1 MEQKK
6 LSTETKNFLLKS
18 QRNEI
23 TEYHIYKRLASSIK
37 DEHNSSVLNKIA
49 NEELH
54 HYNVWKK
61 YTGIEIKPN
70 LWKVRKFF
78 WIARI
83 LGLTFGVKL
92 MENGEKDAQINY
104 NTIANEIPEA
114 TKIQKE
120 ENEHETKLINI
131 IQEDKLEYIGSIVL
145 GLNDALIEILGT
157 LAGMTFALQ
166 DNRLVALAGI
176 ITGIAGA
183 LSMSSSEY
191 LSTRSEGNNNRATK
205 SSIYTGIA
213 YISTVILLILP
224 FLLIESPFISLITAV
239 IISFA
244 IIFIY
249 SYYISVAN
257 DQSFKKRFLEM
268 FLLSTFVGIISFL
281 LGYVVRIIFGIDI

>member
-1 MEQKK
+1 MEIKK
-6 LSTETKNFLLKS
+6 LSAETMKFLLKS

-23 TEYHIYKRLASSIK
+23 TEHHIYKRLASSIK
-37 DEHNSSVLNKIA
+37 DKNNASVLNRIA
-49 NEELH
+49 DEELK
-54 HYNVWKK
+54 HYEVWRK
-61 YTGIEIKPN
+61 YTGVELKPN
-70 LWKVRKFF
+70 WWKVQKFF

-92 MENGEKDAQINY
+92 MENGEKNAQINY
-104 NTIANEIPEA
+104 KSIADEVPEA
-114 TKIQKE
+114 ADIQKD
-120 ENEHETKLINI
+120 ENEHETKLISI
-131 IQEDKLEYIGSIVL
+131 IQEEKLEYIGSIVL

-166 DNRLVALAGI
+166 NNQLVALAGI

-191 LSTRSEGNNNRATK
+191 LSTRSEGNNNRAVK
-205 SSIYTGIA
+205 SSVYTGIA

-239 IISFA
+239 IISFV
-244 IIFIY
+244 IIFLY

-268 FLLSTFVGIISFL
+268 FLLSTFVGLISFL

>member
-1 MEQKK
+1 MGEKK
-6 LSTETKNFLLKS
+6 ISTETFAFLLKS
-18 QRNEI
+18 QKNEI
-23 TEYHIYKRLASSIK
+23 TEYEIYKRLASSLK
-37 DEHNSSVLNKIA
+37 NEHNASVLSKIA
-49 NEELH
+49 NEELR
-54 HYNVWKK
+54 HYHIWSK
-61 YTGIEIKPN
+61 YTGEKVKPN
-70 LWKVRKFF
+70 RWKVQKFF

-92 MENGEKDAQINY
+92 MENGEKDAQMNY
-104 NTIANEIPEA
+104 ASIAHEVPEA
-114 TKIQKE
+114 VHIQKDE
-120 ENEHETKLINI
+120 VEHERKLIDI
-131 IQEDKLEYIGSIVL
+131 IQEEKLEYVGSIVL
-145 GLNDALIEILGT
+145 GLNDALVEILGT

-166 DNRLVALAGI
+166 NNKMVALVGI

-191 LSTRSEGNNNRATK
+191 LSTRSEGNKNKALK

-213 YISTVILLILP
+213 YFSTVILLVLP
-224 FLLIESPFISLITAV
+224 FLVLDSPFMSLIGAV
-239 IISFA
+239 ANSVI

-281 LGYVVRIIFGIDI
+281 LGYIIRIIFGIEI

>member
-1 MEQKK
+1 MK
-6 LSTETKNFLLKS
+6 
-18 QRNEI
+18 
-23 TEYHIYKRLASSIK
+23 Y
-37 DEHNSSVLNKIA
+37 D
-49 NEELH
+49 EELK
-54 HYNVWKK
+54 HYEVWGK
-61 YTGIEIKPN
+61 YTGVELKPN
-70 LWKVRKFF
+70 WWKVQKFF

-92 MENGEKDAQINY
+92 MENGEKNAQINY
-104 NTIANEIPEA
+104 KSIADEVPEA
-114 TKIQKE
+114 SDIQKD
-120 ENEHETKLINI
+120 ENEHETKLIGI
-131 IQEDKLEYIGSIVL
+131 IQEEKLEYIGSIVL

-166 DNRLVALAGI
+166 NNQLVALAGI

-191 LSTRSEGNNNRATK
+191 LSTRSEGNNNRAVK
-205 SSIYTGIA
+205 SSVYTGIA

-224 FLLIESPFISLITAV
+224 FLLIESPFISLIAAV
-239 IISFA
+239 IISFI
-244 IIFIY
+244 IIFLY

>member
-1 MEQKK
+1 MENKK
-6 LSTETKNFLLKS
+6 LSAETLKFLLKS

-23 TEYHIYKRLASSIK
+23 TEHHIYKRLASSVK
-37 DEHNSSVLNKIA
+37 DEHNASVLSRIA
-49 NEELH
+49 DEELK
-54 HYNVWKK
+54 HYEVWKK
-61 YTGIEIKPN
+61 YTGVELKPDW
-70 LWKVRKFF
+70 WKVQKFF

-92 MENGEKDAQINY
+92 MENGEKNAQINY
-104 NTIANEIPEA
+104 KSIADEVPEA
-114 TKIQKE
+114 TSIQHD
-120 ENEHETKLINI
+120 ENEHETKLISI
-131 IQEDKLEYIGSIVL
+131 IQEEKLEYIGSIVL

-166 DNRLVALAGI
+166 NNQLVALAGI

-191 LSTRSEGNNNRATK
+191 LSTRSEGNNNRAVK
-205 SSIYTGIA
+205 SSVYTGIA

-239 IISFA
+239 VISFV
-244 IIFIY
+244 IIFLY